1 MILVHGIFLFK
12 RNTRMWRC
20 LSECNVITS
29 TYPEDKNEA
38 WGDVGIGYYLASKIL
53 GALVGMSGTAGLVW
67 VDWCAMMPNSNLHA
81 CMRGQPCRAQPPP
94 AAPLCG

>member
-38 WGDVGIGYYLASKIL
+38 WGDVGIGYFLASKIL
-53 GALVGMSGTAGLVW
+53 GALVGYERNSWLSVGRLVCH
-67 VDWCAMMPNSNLHA
+67 D
-81 CMRGQPCRAQPPP
+81 AQF
-94 AAPLCG
+94 